1 VLARAPRQRVPQ
13 LTASV
18 RHPRLLDASGSG
30 QEARGPVRTM
40 VVRIRRGSAGLPVF
54 GRPRPHAA
62 DRSRGRADGGKIQLS
77 AFSYQLSAK
86 GPGGRGKDSAISLQL
101 SALSQGAGRTGEI
114 QLSAFSYQLSAKGP
128 GGRGGKAAGVSCHIT
143 QRGEITAKLP
153 PLAMRIGC
161 VPSAS
166 GELQKTRGR
175 RDPPRRTLH
184 KIT

>member
-1 VLARAPRQRVPQ
+1 MVL
-13 LTASV
+13 
-18 RHPRLLDASGSG
+18 
-30 QEARGPVRTM
+30 
-40 VVRIRRGSAGLPVF
+40 RIRPGSAGLPVF

-62 DRSRGRADGGKIQLS
+62 GRSRGRADGKKIQLS

-86 GPGGRGKDSAISLQL
+86 GPGGRGKNSAISLQL
-101 SALSQGAGRTGEI
+101 SAFSQGTGRTGGK
-114 QLSAFSYQLSAKGP
+114 FSYQPSAISFQPRGRAD
-128 GGRGGKAAGVSCHIT
+128 GGGEAAGVSCHIT